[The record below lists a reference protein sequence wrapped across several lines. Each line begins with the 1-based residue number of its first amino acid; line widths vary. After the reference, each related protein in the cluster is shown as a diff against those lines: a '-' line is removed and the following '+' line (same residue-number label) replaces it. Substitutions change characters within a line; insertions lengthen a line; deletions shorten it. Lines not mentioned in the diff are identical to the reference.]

1 VPGSLWGHD
10 WLDCEIAIA
19 GSRFEVVLLPS
30 HARPWLGR
38 GPTVAGPRLLTE
50 WVIAE
55 RGAVRV
61 QLEADARHGASR
73 AVALKAGYVEEGV
86 LRAAGVQRGEHI
98 DIALY
103 SVIATRR

>member
-1 VPGSLWGHD
+1 
-10 WLDCEIAIA
+10 
-19 GSRFEVVLLPS
+19 
-30 HARPWLGR
+30 
-38 GPTVAGPRLLTE
+38 
-50 WVIAE
+50 
-55 RGAVRV
+55 V
-61 QLEADARHGASR
+61 QLEADARNGASR